1 MFEKFFHVNRRSVS
15 RLAPCCLIPRFGPYF
30 AGRRAYTALGN
41 VIVHAMGQER
51 WKPGQSIRIPE
62 HSFLDQLRRFGS
74 DTDRTHDMPF
84 WLYFH
89 GESGR
94 QTWRGCRARGGGRGV
109 RRERSGPPWL
119 CLLYCP
125 HIPDERILDSL
136 NKFCSNQ
143 ADECGGKFDGWE
155 TRLELPKGAGLKE
168 GPWTR

>member
-30 AGRRAYTALGN
+30 SGRRAYTALGN

-89 GESGR
+89 GKSTAS
-94 QTWRGCRARGGGRGV
+94 QAAKRGEA
-109 RRERSGPPWL
+109 
-119 CLLYCP
+119 
-125 HIPDERILDSL
+125 
-136 NKFCSNQ
+136 
-143 ADECGGKFDGWE
+143 
-155 TRLELPKGAGLKE
+155 AGLEAEVVASAVKDQ
-168 GPWTR
+168 GPRGSVFSTAPTYPMNVFLIVSTNSAPTRPMSAAASSMAGRRAWNFQREQV